1 MKTRTAL
8 QEPGPLKRPH
18 IFGKKAR
25 SVHSPEE
32 GKDDKK
38 NVSREEA
45 AVRKKILTGLLCL
58 AIPLLLAACSTSNAA
73 ESRETAE
80 EKAETEEAKA
90 ETEEAKAKTE
100 TEAEAANAAGFSS
113 ASAAEQTDL
122 PEEEES
128 DAEEQT
134 QQTPVIYFTS
144 DISPEGLVRIYEK
157 LGWEPTGETAVKIST
172 GEPPASNYLRPE

>member
-8 QEPGPLKRPH
+8 QEPGPLKRPNVLRKKNRIAHSLEERQAVTFFGRETGRH
-18 IFGKKAR
+18 IFRKKNETK
-25 SVHSPEE
+25 HSPEE

-80 EKAETEEAKA
+80 EKAETEEAKT
-90 ETEEAKAKTE
+90 ETEEAKA
-100 TEAEAANAAGFSS
+100 EADSIRLS
-113 ASAAEQTDL
+113 
-122 PEEEES
+122 
-128 DAEEQT
+128 
-134 QQTPVIYFTS
+134 
-144 DISPEGLVRIYEK
+144 
-157 LGWEPTGETAVKIST
+157 
-172 GEPPASNYLRPE
+172 